1 MHLLDADSCVVEVT
15 FEADGPK
22 SFDDVVVKYSPSV
35 ARGGPERI
43 SAEYHQ
49 VKWHG
54 QYGGRFGYRDLIDPK
69 FINATSHSI
78 LERLRQAKET
88 VTGQSA
94 RFSLITMD
102 RIKDDDPLASLV
114 SGTDKCLLVKKLFD
128 GTTDKSRMG
137 KVRKLWREHLG
148 LSSDDELQE
157 VVVGLRIFE
166 GHLSLEEL
174 RSQINLRAKVVGLI
188 SCSENSDFRYDE
200 LARQLKARRLNSLTK
215 DVLIKLCEEEGLL
228 ATVQHKDAFD
238 SYAIRSFLGTSG
250 SVAGATDGNTLILT
264 DDFQNRYLVEGTEW
278 QRDIKPKVTLFLKE
292 ALKKTSQIRLILD
305 AHASIAFLSGTV
317 LNTKT
322 GVKVDLVQKGRVGT
336 YSWSVTDNKNSDV
349 KFEFEEEDLGSGN
362 EIAVAIN
369 VSQNVT
375 PAVKKYM
382 ELNLLQVG
390 TLASFN
396 LPAGPSQQ
404 SVAGGAHAAMLA
416 EQLSNL
422 IRQLKN
428 GSDAIVHIF
437 SACPNSLLF
446 FLGQQFQGI
455 SPCVIYEFDFDR
467 ERNKTYHPS
476 FIMD

>member
-1 MHLLDADSCVVEVT
+1 
-15 FEADGPK
+15 
-22 SFDDVVVKYSPSV
+22 
-35 ARGGPERI
+35 
-43 SAEYHQ
+43 
-49 VKWHG
+49 
-54 QYGGRFGYRDLIDPK
+54 
-69 FINATSHSI
+69 
-78 LERLRQAKET
+78 
-88 VTGQSA
+88 
-94 RFSLITMD
+94 
-102 RIKDDDPLASLV
+102 
-114 SGTDKCLLVKKLFD
+114 
-128 GTTDKSRMG
+128 MG

-278 QRDIKPKVTLFLKE
+278 QRDIKPKVTLFLKA

-382 ELNLLQVG
+382 ELNLPQVG